1 MLAQQSGAKP
11 DLVAG
16 VAVARAWQAYMGRF
30 IPAGQADPD
39 GANATEVIERTEAAA
54 GLAERAGDPLL
65 GSSALDCRCC
75 TCLGKGDLAG
85 AMAAITER
93 KALLAGLRDGSARA
107 SVEQRDLLSMFCDV
121 TLRLGDL
128 ESCLSYALQFREF
141 ERALGEPHDYVQ
153 KAVPVLFFLGR
164 WEEVVDDAAQ
174 LLAVRR
180 TEPIWTAV
188 QLNLVWI
195 CAGAVLGYRGDEHG
209 AEAWYSECG
218 LLGGHNA
225 PLLRCL
231 RADVEL
237 HHGRLDAARR
247 LVAEP
252 PAAIDG
258 QWRALY
264 AALCAEA
271 YGGDALVEAE
281 RLVAD
286 DAYSAAV
293 VARARGDLDQA
304 WSGFTA
310 IGASY
315 QAARTA
321 LALDGARRRAALTT
335 YRALGLRA
343 H

>member
-1 MLAQQSGAKP
+1 M
-11 DLVAG
+11 
-16 VAVARAWQAYMGRF
+16 
-30 IPAGQADPD
+30 
-39 GANATEVIERTEAAA
+39 
-54 GLAERAGDPLL
+54 
-65 GSSALDCRCC
+65 
-75 TCLGKGDLAG
+75 
-85 AMAAITER
+85 
-93 KALLAGLRDGSARA
+93 
-107 SVEQRDLLSMFCDV
+107 
-121 TLRLGDL
+121 
-128 ESCLSYALQFREF
+128 
-141 ERALGEPHDYVQ
+141 
-153 KAVPVLFFLGR
+153 
-164 WEEVVDDAAQ
+164 
-174 LLAVRR
+174 
-180 TEPIWTAV
+180 
-188 QLNLVWI
+188 WI